1 MERSSFLHL
10 LVKMKVEEEEHSHP
24 QSGFTRE
31 DMKTTH
37 GLSPEG
43 SANDRGF
50 V

>member
-1 MERSSFLHL
+1 MAVDTSALKAEVNRH
-10 LVKMKVEEEEHSHP
+10 E
-24 QSGFTRE
+24 E
-31 DMKTTH
+31 DMLTTH